1 VTARGDPV
9 DKLQL
14 ERLSLFR
21 YELRRFL
28 RFSEDVARES
38 DVTVRQYLLM
48 LHSQGF
54 PGRDWASVGE
64 LAQRLQTQPHA
75 AVMLVTRCEQMGLVE
90 RRANADDAR
99 VVEVH
104 LTRKGRQ
111 CLQQIAL
118 KLELE
123 LAKLAAVITRAKAG
137 VSGAGEP
144 AGVRDLAGPGMR
156 SLKAARKTSL
166 RPAST

>member
-1 VTARGDPV
+1 M
-9 DKLQL
+9 
-14 ERLSLFR
+14 FR

-38 DVTVRQYLLM
+38 GVTVQQYQLM

-54 PGRDWASVGE
+54 ASRQWASIGE
-64 LAQRLQTQPHA
+64 IAERMQALPHA
-75 AVMLVTRCEQMGLVE
+75 TVMLVTRCEQAGLVE

-104 LTRKGRQ
+104 LTRKGRE
-111 CLQQIAL
+111 CLHEVAH

-123 LAKLAAVITRAKAG
+123 LGKLADVITRAKAG
-137 VSGAGEP
+137 VQGRGDS
-144 AGVRDLAGPGMR
+144 
-156 SLKAARKTSL
+156 
-166 RPAST
+166 